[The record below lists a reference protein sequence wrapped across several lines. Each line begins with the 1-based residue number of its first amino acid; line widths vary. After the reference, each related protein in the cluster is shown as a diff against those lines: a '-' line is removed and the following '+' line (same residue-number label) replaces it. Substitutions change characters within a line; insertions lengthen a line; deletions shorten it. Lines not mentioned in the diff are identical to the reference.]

1 MILQTETNVNKLSLK
16 PENRY
21 SSLTN
26 NGLNL
31 STDFVDNSSQLPIPQ
46 YFYPLLKKAKLRLA
60 PKKNGSINS
69 LYALFKMISYGCIHY
84 KSYNPTQES
93 MGNIIKRYGLKDGL
107 CREQVN
113 RLCFELEELGLMR
126 HTTLGINH
134 YYLTELGKQLYL
146 IYSGKNINVTP
157 YIDIRSNI
165 LVNEVFEHR
174 KTPILDLKSEAKDM
188 GSQVL
193 EESLPIGNHIV
204 DVFFDCYEDRES
216 HSELISRCYHE
227 FVSQQEE
234 KKGGSEPI
242 RRSSAHPVEIY
253 LEQLDENLRMETK
266 DEALELITKSFKHD
280 HIKFSIITSL
290 LARCDTPERRLAFAK
305 RINGVIYHWVETRE
319 DTEHFKRW
327 ATICL
332 NETYGGPTWN
342 SYCEKEWIAGQ
353 KEWELKHAN

>member
-26 NGLNL
+26 NDLNL
-31 STDFVDNSSQLPIPQ
+31 STDFVDNSGQLPIPL

-69 LYALFKMISYGCIHY
+69 LYALFKMISYGCTHY

-113 RLCFELEELGLMR
+113 RLCFELEDLGLMR

-157 YIDIRSNI
+157 YIDIPDPPPDISSKTWAKEDLDLPLTGKKGRAPAQSQAYAHPIDKYIQEYEQNI
-165 LVNEVFEHR
+165 HKNTITKPLDAHFIHDPIKHTILSRLLKKCSTSDSRDKFLQLVFKH
-174 KTPILDLKSEAKDM
+174 KDDILDLHPGDRMYFYQRWADRCFEKSEIGENAY
-188 GSQVL
+188 
-193 EESLPIGNHIV
+193 ES
-204 DVFFDCYEDRES
+204 
-216 HSELISRCYHE
+216 
-227 FVSQQEE
+227 
-234 KKGGSEPI
+234 
-242 RRSSAHPVEIY
+242 
-253 LEQLDENLRMETK
+253 
-266 DEALELITKSFKHD
+266 
-280 HIKFSIITSL
+280 
-290 LARCDTPERRLAFAK
+290 
-305 RINGVIYHWVETRE
+305 
-319 DTEHFKRW
+319 
-327 ATICL
+327 
-332 NETYGGPTWN
+332 
-342 SYCEKEWIAGQ
+342 
-353 KEWELKHAN
+353 